1 MAAIY
6 IIENKENGKKYVG
19 KTTLSD
25 PYQRWRQHKYNTK
38 SDYNPMVITDAMCKH
53 GIDNFTFYVI
63 ETCNEDV
70 INERETY
77 WIEKFDTYRN
87 GYNSTL
93 GGEGIKRD
101 LDLLYHPFE
110 KPVSCY
116 TLEGKHLKDYKSRG
130 IASKELEIAKSSIHA
145 CIKGITFQAGGYR
158 WSWKNKELVDV
169 VKRENKRGKVYGIH
183 KNGEKRVWNNRAD
196 CAEELEG
203 NRKKNN
209 GVIKSIKS
217 PNDNKL
223 QNKGWYLFEEE
234 TKDFTPATRTQ
245 SREHYQ
251 LAAAKSAKKR
261 QQPVYGLCI
270 KTGERIEFKSK
281 SEASFFIK
289 GKGNYQAVNGIT
301 NCIKKIESG
310 KLNCH
315 AFGYQWFRLA

>member
-38 SDYNPMVITDAMCKH
+38 SNYNPMVISDAMSKY

-130 IASKELEIAKSSIHA
+130 VASEELGILRSCIHA

-158 WSWKNKELVDV
+158 WSWKDSELVNV
-169 VKRENKRGKVYGIH
+169 VKRKNKRGKVYGIH
-183 KNGEKRVWNNRAD
+183 KNGEKKVWNSQAD

-203 NRKKNN
+203 DRKKNSN
-209 GVIKSIKS
+209 VSGSINS
-217 PNDNKL
+217 PNDNKTHC
-223 QNKGWYLFEEE
+223 KDWYLFREE
-234 TKDFTPATRTQ
+234 TKDFTPATKTR
-245 SREHYQ
+245 SKEFYQ
-251 LAAAKSAKKR
+251 LAAAKSVEKR
-261 QQPVYGLCI
+261 KIPVYGLCI
-270 KTGERIEFKSK
+270 KTGERIEFKSMA
-281 SEASFFIK
+281 EASFFIK
-289 GKGNYQAVNGIT
+289 GKGNYQAASNIT

-310 KLNCH
+310 NLNSH
-315 AFGYQWFRLA
+315 AFGYQWFKL